1 MLWAWLNK
9 RETVEQPRFVLDILI
24 VLLSAGVGGAIF
36 EKMRLPGVI
45 GFLLTG
51 ALVGPGGL
59 QLISDPEQVR
69 TFAEFGVAFL
79 LFEIGI
85 ELPLGELRHS
95 FRKLV
100 ISGFLQVTATLGI
113 ATGLC
118 VFLGRPLN
126 TSIIMG
132 MLVTMSSTAVV
143 MRILSQ
149 RGEVDAPHGRLSLGI
164 LLFQDLCII
173 PFLLAVPLLAAD
185 THGSVAS
192 LGLAFVKAIVV
203 LLLFALA
210 SRFVLQWVMKQIAH
224 LRSPDLFSIF
234 AFLLAMGSAVLAE
247 EIGLTLA
254 AGAFVAGLVL
264 NSSAYGHQLFA
275 EIVPWRGVLLGVFF
289 TTVGMLLDVQGA
301 LPLWDEILLF
311 LGGVIIL
318 KSVVVVVVLYG
329 VMRERLGQAI
339 QTGLTLAQAGEFSF
353 VLATAA
359 AVAGLIDEPT
369 EQVFIAGSILSLIF
383 TPGLIA
389 AGPRLATFGS
399 MPIEKMREKVTGKAK
414 PPQRVEVK
422 ENHVV
427 IIGYGMAG
435 RTLGQILGSLGLAY
449 HIVDSNPYT
458 EAKLRDSGEPFTF
471 GDATRLVILKAVG
484 VERAKAVVIAI
495 SDPIATRRCIA
506 MIRSLAPD
514 VHIVVRTRYAR
525 NLDHL
530 LEDGA
535 SEVVAEEFES
545 TIDLFSKV
553 LRLYE
558 VSSQSIGDFAQE
570 MRAEGYTFLLEA
582 SDRAVDPWLVDL
594 LKGVSTHWIEVPQ
607 DFVGGRSIAELS
619 VRATTGVNIVA
630 VRHNGRMVTNPPPE
644 YCIEEG
650 DELLILGTGAAV
662 AKFRGLLE
670 NVQ

>member
-1 MLWAWLNK
+1 M
-9 RETVEQPRFVLDILI
+9 EQPRFVLDILI
-24 VLLSAGVGGAIF
+24 ILFSAGVGGAIF

-51 ALVGPGGL
+51 ALVGPSGL
-59 QLISDPEQVR
+59 QLISDPEVVH

-85 ELPLGELRHS
+85 ELPLDELRQS
-95 FRKLV
+95 FRKLLLA
-100 ISGFLQVTATLGI
+100 GFLQVTATLGLT
-113 ATGLC
+113 TGLC
-118 VFLGRPLN
+118 ILGGLPLN
-126 TSIIMG
+126 SSIVMG

-149 RGEVDAPHGRLSLGI
+149 REEVDAPHGRLSLGI

-173 PFLLAVPLLAAD
+173 PFLLVVPLLAAD
-185 THGSVAS
+185 VHGTLSS
-192 LGLAFVKAIVV
+192 LVLAFAKAIVV
-203 LLLFALA
+203 LLLFALV

-234 AFLLAMGSAVLAE
+234 AFLLAMGSAVLAQ

-289 TTVGMLLDVQGA
+289 TTVGMLLDVQRA
-301 LPLWDEILLF
+301 LPLWEEILLF
-311 LGGVIIL
+311 LGGVIVL
-318 KSVVVVVVLYG
+318 KSLVVAAVLYG
-329 VMRERLGQAI
+329 VLRERLGQAL

-359 AVAGLIDEPT
+359 SVAGLIDEPT
-369 EQVFIAGSILSLIF
+369 EQVFIAGSVLSLIF
-383 TPGLIA
+383 TPALIA
-389 AGPRLATFGS
+389 AGPRLASLGS
-399 MPIEKMREKVTGKAK
+399 MPIERVSAKVGEKAK
-414 PPQRVEVK
+414 LLRRTEVD
-422 ENHVV
+422 EDHVV

-435 RTLGQILGSLGLAY
+435 RTLAQILRSLGLPY

-458 EAKLRDSGEPFTF
+458 EGKLSGSGEPFTF

-484 VERAKAVVIAI
+484 IERAKAVVIAI
-495 SDPIATRRCIA
+495 SDPAATRRCIA

-525 NLDHL
+525 NLDVL

-545 TIDLFSKV
+545 TIDLFSKA
-553 LRLYE
+553 LRLFD
-558 VSSQSIGDFAQE
+558 VSPQAIGDFAQE

-607 DFVGGRSIAELS
+607 LFEGGRSIAELS
-619 VRATTGVNIVA
+619 VRATTGVNILA
-630 VRHNGRMVTNPPPE
+630 VRRNGRMETNPPPE
-644 YCIEEG
+644 YCIAAG

>member
-1 MLWAWLNK
+1 M
-9 RETVEQPRFVLDILI
+9 EQPRFVLDILI

-45 GFLLTG
+45 GFLLMG

-59 QLISDPEQVR
+59 QLISDPEEVR

-85 ELPLGELRHS
+85 ELPLSELRHT
-95 FRKLV
+95 FRRLV
-100 ISGFLQVTATLGI
+100 LSGFLQVTVTLGL
-113 ATGLC
+113 ATWLCLMGGL
-118 VFLGRPLN
+118 PLN

-173 PFLLAVPLLAAD
+173 PFLLAVPLLAANE
-185 THGSVAS
+185 HGA
-192 LGLAFVKAIVV
+192 LGTLGVGFIKVIFV
-203 LLLFALA
+203 LLLFALV
-210 SRFVLQWVMKQIAH
+210 SRFVLQWVMRQIAH
-224 LRSPDLFSIF
+224 LKSPDLFSIF

-247 EIGLTLA
+247 KVGLTLA

-289 TTVGMLLDVQGA
+289 TTVGMLFDVQSA
-301 LPLWDEILLF
+301 LPLWREVLLF
-311 LGGVIIL
+311 LGAVVVL
-318 KSVVVVVVLYG
+318 KSLVVVVVLYG
-329 VMRERLGQAI
+329 VLRERLGQSI

-353 VLATAA
+353 VLAMAA
-359 AVAGLIDEPT
+359 GMAGLIDEPT
-369 EQVFIAGSILSLIF
+369 EQVFIAGSILSLIL
-383 TPGLIA
+383 TPALIA
-389 AGPRLATFGS
+389 VGPRLATLGS
-399 MPIEKMREKVTGKAK
+399 LPMEKMGGRVLEKARLLQKTEAL
-414 PPQRVEVK
+414 ED
-422 ENHVV
+422 HVV

-435 RTLGQILGSLGLAY
+435 RTLAQILSSLKLPY
-449 HIVDSNPYT
+449 HVVDSNPYT
-458 EAKLRDSGEPFTF
+458 EGKMRVSGEPFTF
-471 GDATRLVILKAVG
+471 GDATRLVILKAVRI
-484 VERAKAVVIAI
+484 ERAKAVVIAI
-495 SDPIATRRCIA
+495 SDPVATRRCIA
-506 MIRSLAPD
+506 MIRSVAPD

-525 NLDHL
+525 NLESL

-553 LRLYE
+553 LRLFE
-558 VSSQSIGDFAQE
+558 LSPQSIGEFAQE

-582 SDRAVDPWLVDL
+582 SDKAVDPWLVDL
-594 LKGVSTHWIEVPQ
+594 LKGVSSDWLEVPQ
-607 DFVGGRSIAELS
+607 SFVAGRSIVQLS

-630 VRHNGRMVTNPPPE
+630 VRRSGNMVSNPPPE
-644 YCIEEG
+644 YCIEAG
-650 DELLILGTGAAV
+650 DELLVLGTGVAV
-662 AKFRGLLE
+662 AKFRDLLE
-670 NVQ
+670 NSR